1 MPYFS
6 ESSEQEMGEDSS
18 RCSDLTNPLVYFCRF
33 RMGTVFSRGCA
44 SDGCIIR
51 CPNDTLR
58 SSTISDGITFPS
70 TMANVTDLQT
80 KYSKLAQEYSKL
92 RAQNQVLK
100 KAVVDEQANSLSLKE
115 QLKQRDQSL
124 RKQEQE
130 MDSLSF
136 RNQQLAKRVELLQE
150 ELAVSEAKGKKGK
163 SKGDSPP
170 QHGLE
175 TQNVFDEDLQK
186 KIEENERLHIQFYE
200 ADEKHR
206 RQEAELKT
214 RLQELEKD
222 SEQHQAVVDGLT
234 TKYMESIE
242 RLQGD
247 KARLEV
253 KAQTLEREAKE
264 CRMRTEECQQQLRRC
279 QTELNRQVKQSS
291 SVIQEKVPFNDT
303 KFSDYNSLNVPPH
316 NRRHQLKA
324 RDVAGQALGFIQ
336 DLVAALLN
344 FHSYTEQRVHIYPL
358 DSSIETISP
367 LNQKFSQYLHENAAY
382 VRPLE
387 DSFLQLHQS
396 ITEDTVTVL
405 ETVVKLKTFA
415 DHFSSYTHF
424 LQKILPYQLKSLEE
438 ECEAPL
444 CTAALTAKNQELQ
457 SDMKRVTSVF
467 EKLQNYINILALPSV
482 RQDAVPQSSTS
493 AVFTQLAACLHSLND
508 AIKGESTIATFF
520 SNNLDFFT
528 SPGYSPRGS
537 TVALNPLQA
546 ESMLANKKKAAAY
559 IHAIKKPRPQS
570 VPYRE
575 ALSNRRIL
583 NSSTE
588 SREGLTQQR
597 SHLAKIYNQAL
608 WTVQPRMSQCV
619 SRVYNNRDKP
629 SFHKLTV
636 RSSPLPVGLLQVQQ
650 SQEKIARLE
659 QEKEHWLL
667 EAQLGKVRLE
677 KENQRIAD
685 LEAQL
690 AAALGGSPNLQA
702 SAASTLAQSHEEA
715 DREQKAAGKETTLCT
730 SLVGDEE
737 SREQLIKTHY
747 MARVGELTTQLQIS
761 DSKAVH
767 FHSECR
773 ALAKRLAIAEKSR
786 EALSEEVKVANQNIT
801 RLQDEL
807 TTTKRSYEDQL
818 SMMSD
823 HLCSMNETLS
833 KQKEEIDTLK
843 LGSKSAAAVV
853 VSKELVLSET
863 CAKYDKSSDNLTQD
877 YQNKGAEPDPEA
889 GLRVRDVGLDFYG
902 QMRLQHIES
911 GFSVAS
917 VDVPQSRAA
926 STSKDRLI
934 D

>member
-1 MPYFS
+1 MLPAYHKLPCVPILTTDDVLCCHVPCLNIFS
-6 ESSEQEMGEDSS
+6 
-18 RCSDLTNPLVYFCRF
+18 
-33 RMGTVFSRGCA
+33 VFS
-44 SDGCIIR
+44 
-51 CPNDTLR
+51 
-58 SSTISDGITFPS
+58 
-70 TMANVTDLQT
+70 Q
-80 KYSKLAQEYSKL
+80 L

-100 KAVVDEQANSLSLKE
+100 KAVVDEQANSASLKE

-150 ELAVSEAKGKKGK
+150 ELAASEAKGKKGK
-163 SKGDSPP
+163 TKGDSPS
-170 QHGLE
+170 QHGLQ
-175 TQNVFDEDLQK
+175 TQSVFDEDLQK

-206 RQEAELKT
+206 RQEAELRA
-214 RLQELEKD
+214 RLEELEKD
-222 SEQHQAVVDGLT
+222 SEQHQGVVDGLT
-234 TKYMESIE
+234 TKYMETIE

-279 QTELNRQVKQSS
+279 QSELNRQVKQSS

-324 RDVAGQALGFIQ
+324 RDVAGQALSFLQ

-358 DSSIETISP
+358 DSSIEPISP
-367 LNQKFSQYLHENAAY
+367 LNQKFSQYLHENAAF

-405 ETVVKLKTFA
+405 ETVVKLKSFA
-415 DHFSSYTHF
+415 DNFSSYTHF

-438 ECEAPL
+438 ECEATL

-467 EKLQNYINILALPSV
+467 EKLQNYINLLALPSMLSF
-482 RQDAVPQSSTS
+482 DSLCLKTLSTS
-493 AVFTQLAACLHSLND
+493 AVFTQLAACLHSLHD
-508 AIKGESTIATFF
+508 AIKEMSKHYNQKASLEQELPTVTQKLCTTTECLLGSLGSLTNSTGKIATFF

-528 SPGYSPRGS
+528 SSGYSPRGS

-546 ESMLANKKKAAAY
+546 DSMLANKKKAAAY
-559 IHAIKKPRPQS
+559 IHAIKKP
-570 VPYRE
+570 
-575 ALSNRRIL
+575 
-583 NSSTE
+583 SS
-588 SREGLTQQR
+588 
-597 SHLAKIYNQAL
+597 
-608 WTVQPRMSQCV
+608 
-619 SRVYNNRDKP
+619 
-629 SFHKLTV
+629 HKLTV
-636 RSSPLPVGLLQVQQ
+636 HSSPLPAGLLQVQQ

-690 AAALGGSPNLQA
+690 AAALGGSPNSQ
-702 SAASTLAQSHEEA
+702 T
-715 DREQKAAGKETTLCT
+715 TTLCT
-730 SLVGDEE
+730 SLVQILSNWMLCLYLQVGDEE

-786 EALSEEVKVANQNIT
+786 ETLSEEVKLANQNIT

-807 TTTKRSYEDQL
+807 ATTKRSYEDQL

-833 KQKEEIDTLK
+833 KQREEIDTLK
-843 LGSKSAAAVV
+843 LGSKGN
-853 VSKELVLSET
+853 
-863 CAKYDKSSDNLTQD
+863 AKKNKS
-877 YQNKGAEPDPEA
+877 
-889 GLRVRDVGLDFYG
+889 R
-902 QMRLQHIES
+902 
-911 GFSVAS
+911 
-917 VDVPQSRAA
+917 
-926 STSKDRLI
+926 
-934 D
+934 

>member
-1 MPYFS
+1 
-6 ESSEQEMGEDSS
+6 
-18 RCSDLTNPLVYFCRF
+18 
-33 RMGTVFSRGCA
+33 
-44 SDGCIIR
+44 
-51 CPNDTLR
+51 
-58 SSTISDGITFPS
+58 
-70 TMANVTDLQT
+70 MANVTDLQT

-100 KAVVDEQANSLSLKE
+100 KAVVDEQANSASFKE

-150 ELAVSEAKGKKGK
+150 ELAVSESKGKKGK
-163 SKGDSPP
+163 SKADSPS

-175 TQNVFDEDLQK
+175 TQSVFDEDLQK

-200 ADEKHR
+200 ADEHHR
-206 RQEAELKT
+206 KQEAELTT
-214 RLQELEKD
+214 RLQELETD
-222 SEQHQAVVDGLT
+222 SGQHQAVVDGLT
-234 TKYMESIE
+234 TKYMETID
-242 RLQGD
+242 RLQSD
-247 KARLEV
+247 RARLEV

-279 QTELNRQVKQSS
+279 QSELNRQVKQSS
-291 SVIQEKVPFNDT
+291 SVILEKVPFNDT
-303 KFSDYNSLNVPPH
+303 KFGDYNSLNVPPH

-324 RDVAGQALGFIQ
+324 RDVAGQALSFIQ

-358 DSSIETISP
+358 DSSIEPISP

-387 DSFLQLHQS
+387 DGFLQLHQS

-405 ETVVKLKTFA
+405 ETVVKLKGFA
-415 DHFSSYTHF
+415 DNFSSYTSF
-424 LQKILPYQLKSLEE
+424 LLKILPYQLKSLEE
-438 ECEAPL
+438 ECNAPL
-444 CTAALTAKNQELQ
+444 CTAALIAKNQELQ

-467 EKLQNYINILALPSV
+467 EKLQSYIKLLALPSV
-482 RQDAVPQSSTS
+482 RQDAMPQSSTS
-493 AVFTQLAACLHSLND
+493 AVFTQLAASLHSLHD
-508 AIKGESTIATFF
+508 VIKEMSKHYNQKASFEQELPTITQKLCTTTECLLGSLGSLTSSTGKIATFF

-528 SPGYSPRGS
+528 SSGYSPRGS

-559 IHAIKKPRPQS
+559 IHAIKQGRPQS
-570 VPYRE
+570 VPYRD
-575 ALSNRRIL
+575 ALSNRRVL
-583 NSSTE
+583 TSSTE
-588 SREGLTQQR
+588 SREGLTQQV
-597 SHLAKIYNQAL
+597 H
-608 WTVQPRMSQCV
+608 
-619 SRVYNNRDKP
+619 
-629 SFHKLTV
+629 
-636 RSSPLPVGLLQVQQ
+636 Q

-690 AAALGGSPNLQA
+690 AAALGGGPNSQP
-702 SAASTLAQSHEEA
+702 AAAGTLSESHEEA
-715 DREQKAAGKETTLCT
+715 EEEQQAAGRESALCT
-730 SLVGDEE
+730 SLVGMLCTTPTVEHVNEE

-786 EALSEEVKVANQNIT
+786 ETLSEEVKLANQKVT

-833 KQKEEIDTLK
+833 KQREEIDTLK
-843 LGSKSAAAVV
+843 LGSKGN
-853 VSKELVLSET
+853 
-863 CAKYDKSSDNLTQD
+863 AKK
-877 YQNKGAEPDPEA
+877 NKG
-889 GLRVRDVGLDFYG
+889 R
-902 QMRLQHIES
+902 
-911 GFSVAS
+911 
-917 VDVPQSRAA
+917 
-926 STSKDRLI
+926 
-934 D
+934 

>member
-1 MPYFS
+1 MMFY
-6 ESSEQEMGEDSS
+6 
-18 RCSDLTNPLVYFCRF
+18 V
-33 RMGTVFSRGCA
+33 VFMFYVCVLS
-44 SDGCIIR
+44 
-51 CPNDTLR
+51 
-58 SSTISDGITFPS
+58 
-70 TMANVTDLQT
+70 Q
-80 KYSKLAQEYSKL
+80 L

-100 KAVVDEQANSLSLKE
+100 KAVVDEQASSLSLKE

-163 SKGDSPP
+163 SKGDSPS

-175 TQNVFDEDLQK
+175 TQSVFDEDLQK

-200 ADEKHR
+200 ADEQHR
-206 RQEAELKT
+206 RQEAELKS

-234 TKYMESIE
+234 TKYMDTIE
-242 RLQGD
+242 RLQSD

-253 KAQTLEREAKE
+253 KTQTLEREAKE
-264 CRMRTEECQQQLRRC
+264 CRMRTEEWYIFLIIHSLRI
-279 QTELNRQVKQSS
+279 VKSIDIS
-291 SVIQEKVPFNDT
+291 

-324 RDVAGQALGFIQ
+324 RDVAGQALNFIQ

-358 DSSIETISP
+358 DSSIEPISP

-405 ETVVKLKTFA
+405 ETVVKLKNFA
-415 DHFSSYTHF
+415 DNFSSYTHF

-457 SDMKRVTSVF
+457 SDTKKVTSVF

-482 RQDAVPQSSTS
+482 RQDALPQSSTS
-493 AVFTQLAACLHSLND
+493 AVFTQLAACLHSLHD
-508 AIKGESTIATFF
+508 AIKEMSKHYNQKASLEQELPTVTQKLSTTSECLLGSLGSLTSSTGKIATFF

-528 SPGYSPRGS
+528 SSAYSPRGS
-537 TVALNPLQA
+537 TVTLNPLQA

-559 IHAIKKPRPQS
+559 INAIKKPRPQS

-575 ALSNRRIL
+575 ALTNRRIL
-583 NSSTE
+583 TSSTE
-588 SREGLTQQR
+588 SREGLTQ
-597 SHLAKIYNQAL
+597 
-608 WTVQPRMSQCV
+608 
-619 SRVYNNRDKP
+619 
-629 SFHKLTV
+629 
-636 RSSPLPVGLLQVQQ
+636 QVQQ

-685 LEAQL
+685 LESQL
-690 AAALGGSPNLQA
+690 AAALGGSPNPQA
-702 SAASTLAQSHEEA
+702 AAASTLAQSHEETEK
-715 DREQKAAGKETTLCT
+715 EQKATEKKSSWMFCLFCLRLQVA
-730 SLVGDEE
+730 DEE

-786 EALSEEVKVANQNIT
+786 ETLSEEVKLANQNIT

-807 TTTKRSYEDQL
+807 ATTKRSYEDQL

-833 KQKEEIDTLK
+833 KQREEIDTLK
-843 LGSKSAAAVV
+843 LGSKGN
-853 VSKELVLSET
+853 
-863 CAKYDKSSDNLTQD
+863 AKK
-877 YQNKGAEPDPEA
+877 NKG
-889 GLRVRDVGLDFYG
+889 R
-902 QMRLQHIES
+902 
-911 GFSVAS
+911 
-917 VDVPQSRAA
+917 
-926 STSKDRLI
+926 
-934 D
+934 

>member
-1 MPYFS
+1 
-6 ESSEQEMGEDSS
+6 
-18 RCSDLTNPLVYFCRF
+18 
-33 RMGTVFSRGCA
+33 
-44 SDGCIIR
+44 
-51 CPNDTLR
+51 
-58 SSTISDGITFPS
+58 
-70 TMANVTDLQT
+70 MANVTDLQT

-100 KAVVDEQANSLSLKE
+100 KAVVDEQANCVSLKD

-150 ELAVSEAKGKKGK
+150 ELAVCEAKGKKGK
-163 SKGDSPP
+163 GDSPS
-170 QHGLE
+170 QHALE
-175 TQNVFDEDLQK
+175 TKNVFDEDLQK

-200 ADEKHR
+200 ADELHK
-206 RQEAELKT
+206 RQEAQLRA
-214 RLQELEKD
+214 RLQELEREA
-222 SEQHQAVVDGLT
+222 EQHQDAVNGLN
-234 TKYMESIE
+234 TKYTDTIE
-242 RLQGD
+242 RLHSD
-247 KARLEV
+247 KARLEL
-253 KAQTLEREAKE
+253 KTQTMEREAQE
-264 CRMRTEECQQQLRRC
+264 CRMRAEDCQQQLRRC
-279 QTELNRQVKQSS
+279 QTELSRQVKQSS

-303 KFSDYNSLNVPPH
+303 KFVHYNSLNVPPH

-324 RDVAGQALGFIQ
+324 RDVVGQALSFIQ

-344 FHSYTEQRVHIYPL
+344 FHSYTEQRVHIYPR
-358 DSSIETISP
+358 DSSIEPISA

-387 DSFLQLHQS
+387 ESFLQLHQS

-405 ETVVKLKTFA
+405 ETVVKLKSFA
-415 DHFSSYTHF
+415 DHFSSYVQF
-424 LQKILPYQLKSLEE
+424 LKKILPYQLKSLEE

-444 CTAALTAKNQELQ
+444 CTAALTAKNQELHG
-457 SDMKRVTSVF
+457 DMKRVTSMF
-467 EKLQNYINILALPSV
+467 EKLQNYINVLALPSKL
-482 RQDAVPQSSTS
+482 ASTS
-493 AVFTQLAACLHSLND
+493 AVFTQLAGCLHSLHD
-508 AIKGESTIATFF
+508 AIKEMSKHYNQKAGLEQELPTVTQKLLTTSECLLGSLGSLTSSTGKIATFF

-528 SPGYSPRGS
+528 SPAYSPKGS
-537 TVALNPLQA
+537 TVALSPLQA
-546 ESMLANKKKAAAY
+546 ETMLANKKKASAY
-559 IHAIKKPRPQS
+559 ISAIKKPRPQS
-570 VPYRE
+570 VPYSE

-583 NSSTE
+583 TSSTE
-588 SREGLTQQR
+588 SREGLTQQ
-597 SHLAKIYNQAL
+597 
-608 WTVQPRMSQCV
+608 
-619 SRVYNNRDKP
+619 
-629 SFHKLTV
+629 
-636 RSSPLPVGLLQVQQ
+636 VQQ
-650 SQEKIARLE
+650 SLEKIARLE

-690 AAALGGSPNLQA
+690 AAAE
-702 SAASTLAQSHEEA
+702 ST
-715 DREQKAAGKETTLCT
+715 AAGKELTLCT
-730 SLVGDEE
+730 SLVSVGDEE

-786 EALSEEVKVANQNIT
+786 ESLSEDVKRANQNIT

-833 KQKEEIDTLK
+833 KQREEIDTLK
-843 LGSKSAAAVV
+843 LGSKGN
-853 VSKELVLSET
+853 
-863 CAKYDKSSDNLTQD
+863 AKK
-877 YQNKGAEPDPEA
+877 NKG
-889 GLRVRDVGLDFYG
+889 R
-902 QMRLQHIES
+902 
-911 GFSVAS
+911 
-917 VDVPQSRAA
+917 
-926 STSKDRLI
+926 
-934 D
+934 

>member
-1 MPYFS
+1 
-6 ESSEQEMGEDSS
+6 
-18 RCSDLTNPLVYFCRF
+18 
-33 RMGTVFSRGCA
+33 
-44 SDGCIIR
+44 
-51 CPNDTLR
+51 
-58 SSTISDGITFPS
+58 
-70 TMANVTDLQT
+70 MANVTDLQT

-100 KAVVDEQANSLSLKE
+100 KAVVDEQANSASLKD

-150 ELAVSEAKGKKGK
+150 ELATSEGRSKKGK
-163 SKGDSPP
+163 GKGDSPLQP
-170 QHGLE
+170 GLQ
-175 TQNVFDEDLQK
+175 TQSVFNEDLQK

-200 ADEKHR
+200 ADEQHR
-206 RQEAELKT
+206 KKEAELRA
-214 RLQELEKD
+214 RLQKLEG
-222 SEQHQAVVDGLT
+222 EAEEHQAVVDGLT
-234 TKYMESIE
+234 TKYVETIE

-247 KARLEV
+247 RARLEL
-253 KAQTLEREAKE
+253 KAQTLEREAKD

-279 QTELNRQVKQSS
+279 QSELSRQVKQNS

-303 KFSDYNSLNVPPH
+303 KFSDYNSLNVPSH

-324 RDVAGQALGFIQ
+324 RDVTSQALSFIQ

-344 FHSYTEQRVHIYPL
+344 FHTYTEQRVHIYPL
-358 DSSIETISP
+358 DSSIEPISP

-387 DSFLQLHQS
+387 DSFLQLYQS

-405 ETVVKLKTFA
+405 ETVVMLRNFA
-415 DHFSSYTHF
+415 ENFSSYTHF
-424 LQKILPYQLKSLEE
+424 LLKILPYQLKSLEE

-444 CTAALTAKNQELQ
+444 CTAALMAKNRELQ
-457 SDMKRVTSVF
+457 SDMKKVTTVF
-467 EKLQNYINILALPSV
+467 EKMQNYINLLALPSKLTCNSSALFLV
-482 RQDAVPQSSTS
+482 INCMNASAAVLAFPEMSKHYNQKASIEQELPTVTQKLCTTTECLLGSLGSLTS
-493 AVFTQLAACLHSLND
+493 ITG
-508 AIKGESTIATFF
+508 KIATFF

-528 SPGYSPRGS
+528 SPGYSPRGC
-537 TVALNPLQA
+537 TVSLNPQQA

-559 IHAIKKPRPQS
+559 IDARPQS

-583 NSSTE
+583 TSSTE
-588 SREGLTQQR
+588 SREGLTQ
-597 SHLAKIYNQAL
+597 
-608 WTVQPRMSQCV
+608 
-619 SRVYNNRDKP
+619 
-629 SFHKLTV
+629 
-636 RSSPLPVGLLQVQQ
+636 QVQQ

-685 LEAQL
+685 LETQL
-690 AAALGGSPNLQA
+690 AAALGGSQ
-702 SAASTLAQSHEEA
+702 SSQTAADGRLTQSHEE
-715 DREQKAAGKETTLCT
+715 
-730 SLVGDEE
+730 VGDEE

-747 MARVGELTTQLQIS
+747 MTRVGELTTQLQIS

-773 ALAKRLAIAEKSR
+773 ALGKRLAIAEKAR
-786 EALSEEVKVANQNIT
+786 ETLSEEVKLANENIT

-833 KQKEEIDTLK
+833 KQREEIDMLK
-843 LGSKSAAAVV
+843 LGGKANAKKNKS
-853 VSKELVLSET
+853 
-863 CAKYDKSSDNLTQD
+863 
-877 YQNKGAEPDPEA
+877 
-889 GLRVRDVGLDFYG
+889 R
-902 QMRLQHIES
+902 
-911 GFSVAS
+911 
-917 VDVPQSRAA
+917 
-926 STSKDRLI
+926 
-934 D
+934 

>member
-1 MPYFS
+1 M
-6 ESSEQEMGEDSS
+6 
-18 RCSDLTNPLVYFCRF
+18 L
-33 RMGTVFSRGCA
+33 
-44 SDGCIIR
+44 
-51 CPNDTLR
+51 
-58 SSTISDGITFPS
+58 
-70 TMANVTDLQT
+70 
-80 KYSKLAQEYSKL
+80 
-92 RAQNQVLK
+92 
-100 KAVVDEQANSLSLKE
+100 VDEQASSASLKD

-124 RKQEQE
+124 RKVEQE

-150 ELAVSEAKGKKGK
+150 ELAASEAKGKKGK
-163 SKGDSPP
+163 TKGDSPS
-170 QHGLE
+170 QQGLQ
-175 TQNVFDEDLQK
+175 TQSVFDEDLQK
-186 KIEENERLHIQFYE
+186 KIQENERLHIQFYE
-200 ADEKHR
+200 ADEQHR
-206 RQEAELKT
+206 RQEAQLKA
-214 RLQELEKD
+214 RLDELEKD

-234 TKYMESIE
+234 TKYMETIE
-242 RLQGD
+242 RLQSD

-264 CRMRTEECQQQLRRC
+264 CRMRTEEWYVLLFYSLRMA
-279 QTELNRQVKQSS
+279 ES
-291 SVIQEKVPFNDT
+291 T
-303 KFSDYNSLNVPPH
+303 KFGDYNSLNVPPH

-324 RDVAGQALGFIQ
+324 RDVAGQAVGFVQ

-358 DSSIETISP
+358 DSSIEPVSP

-387 DSFLQLHQS
+387 DSLQQLHQS

-405 ETVVKLKTFA
+405 ETVGKLRNFA
-415 DHFSSYTHF
+415 ENFSSYTHF

-438 ECEAPL
+438 ECETPL
-444 CTAALTAKNQELQ
+444 CTTALAVKNQELQ
-457 SDMKRVTSVF
+457 SDMKRVTSMF
-467 EKLQNYINILALPSV
+467 EKLQNYINLLALPSV
-482 RQDAVPQSSTS
+482 QQDAMPQSSTS
-493 AVFTQLAACLHSLND
+493 AVFTQLAACLHSLHD
-508 AIKGESTIATFF
+508 AIKEMSKHYNQKATLEQELPTVTQKLRTTTECLLGSLGSLTNSTGKIATFF

-528 SPGYSPRGS
+528 SSTGYGPRGG

-559 IHAIKKPRPQS
+559 IHAIRKPRPQS

-583 NSSTE
+583 TSSTE
-588 SREGLTQQR
+588 SREGLTQ
-597 SHLAKIYNQAL
+597 
-608 WTVQPRMSQCV
+608 
-619 SRVYNNRDKP
+619 
-629 SFHKLTV
+629 
-636 RSSPLPVGLLQVQQ
+636 QVQQ

-690 AAALGGSPNLQA
+690 AAALGGSPTAHTALV
-702 SAASTLAQSHEEA
+702 
-715 DREQKAAGKETTLCT
+715 GMLCT
-730 SLVGDEE
+730 TPTVEHMGDEE

-786 EALSEEVKVANQNIT
+786 ETLSEEVKLANQNIT

-807 TTTKRSYEDQL
+807 ATTKRSYEDQL

-833 KQKEEIDTLK
+833 KQREEIDTLK
-843 LGSKSAAAVV
+843 LGSKVQ
-853 VSKELVLSET
+853 L
-863 CAKYDKSSDNLTQD
+863 
-877 YQNKGAEPDPEA
+877 
-889 GLRVRDVGLDFYG
+889 
-902 QMRLQHIES
+902 
-911 GFSVAS
+911 
-917 VDVPQSRAA
+917 
-926 STSKDRLI
+926 
-934 D
+934 

>member
-1 MPYFS
+1 
-6 ESSEQEMGEDSS
+6 
-18 RCSDLTNPLVYFCRF
+18 
-33 RMGTVFSRGCA
+33 
-44 SDGCIIR
+44 
-51 CPNDTLR
+51 
-58 SSTISDGITFPS
+58 
-70 TMANVTDLQT
+70 MANVTDLQT

-100 KAVVDEQANSLSLKE
+100 KAVVDEQASTVSLKE
-115 QLKQRDQSL
+115 QLKHRDQSL

-150 ELAVSEAKGKKGK
+150 ELAVSEGQRN
-163 SKGDSPP
+163 SPS

-175 TQNVFDEDLQK
+175 TQSVFDEDLQK

-200 ADEKHR
+200 ADEQHR
-206 RQEAELKT
+206 RQEAELRG
-214 RLQELEKD
+214 RLQELERD
-222 SEQHQAVVDGLT
+222 SEQHQTVVDGLT
-234 TKYMESIE
+234 AKYIDTIE
-242 RLQGD
+242 RLQSD

-253 KAQTLEREAKE
+253 
-264 CRMRTEECQQQLRRC
+264 RMVKCIIKSVKLSSFFPLCSQQQLRRC
-279 QTELNRQVKQSS
+279 QSELNRQVKQSS

-303 KFSDYNSLNVPPH
+303 SEYLAP
-316 NRRHQLKA
+316 RHLKA
-324 RDVAGQALGFIQ
+324 RDVAGQALSFIQ

-344 FHSYTEQRVHIYPL
+344 FHSYTEQRVHIYPR
-358 DSSIETISP
+358 DSSIEPISP

-405 ETVVKLKTFA
+405 ETVVKLKSFA
-415 DHFSSYTHF
+415 DNFSSYTHF

-457 SDMKRVTSVF
+457 GDMKRVTSVF
-467 EKLQNYINILALPSV
+467 EKLQSYINILALPSV
-482 RQDAVPQSSTS
+482 RQDAMLPSSTS
-493 AVFTQLAACLHSLND
+493 AVFTQLAACLHSLHD
-508 AIKGESTIATFF
+508 AIKEMSKHYNQKAGLEQELPTITQKLCTTSECLLGSLGSLTSSTGKIATFF

-528 SPGYSPRGS
+528 SPGYSPRGG
-537 TVALNPLQA
+537 TVTLNPLQA

-559 IHAIKKPRPQS
+559 MYAIKKPRPQS

-583 NSSTE
+583 TSSTE
-588 SREGLTQQR
+588 SREGLTQ
-597 SHLAKIYNQAL
+597 
-608 WTVQPRMSQCV
+608 
-619 SRVYNNRDKP
+619 
-629 SFHKLTV
+629 
-636 RSSPLPVGLLQVQQ
+636 QVQQ

-690 AAALGGSPNLQA
+690 AAALGGSPNTQA
-702 SAASTLAQSHEEA
+702 AAASTLAQSHEEA
-715 DREQKAAGKETTLCT
+715 EKELQKAVGKETTLCT
-730 SLVGDEE
+730 SLFLLNKTQTSNVGDED

-786 EALSEEVKVANQNIT
+786 ETLSEEVKRANQNIT

-833 KQKEEIDTLK
+833 KQREEIDTLK
-843 LGSKSAAAVV
+843 LGSKGN
-853 VSKELVLSET
+853 
-863 CAKYDKSSDNLTQD
+863 AKK
-877 YQNKGAEPDPEA
+877 NKG
-889 GLRVRDVGLDFYG
+889 R
-902 QMRLQHIES
+902 
-911 GFSVAS
+911 
-917 VDVPQSRAA
+917 
-926 STSKDRLI
+926 
-934 D
+934 

>member
-1 MPYFS
+1 
-6 ESSEQEMGEDSS
+6 
-18 RCSDLTNPLVYFCRF
+18 
-33 RMGTVFSRGCA
+33 
-44 SDGCIIR
+44 
-51 CPNDTLR
+51 
-58 SSTISDGITFPS
+58 
-70 TMANVTDLQT
+70 MAADLQA

-100 KAVVDEQANSLSLKE
+100 KGVVDEQASSASLKE

-124 RKQEQE
+124 RKVEQE

-150 ELAVSEAKGKKGK
+150 ELAAEAKGKKGK
-163 SKGDSPP
+163 NKGDSPS
-170 QHGLE
+170 QQGLQ
-175 TQNVFDEDLQK
+175 TQSVFDEDLQK
-186 KIEENERLHIQFYE
+186 KIQENERLHIQFYE
-200 ADEKHR
+200 ADEQHR
-206 RQEAELKT
+206 QQEAQLRA
-214 RLQELEKD
+214 RLEELERD

-234 TKYMESIE
+234 TKYMETIE
-242 RLQGD
+242 RLQSD
-247 KARLEV
+247 KARIEV

-279 QTELNRQVKQSS
+279 QSELNRQVKQSS

-324 RDVAGQALGFIQ
+324 RDVAGQALGFVQ

-358 DSSIETISP
+358 DSSIEPVSP

-387 DSFLQLHQS
+387 DSLMQLHQS

-405 ETVVKLKTFA
+405 ETVGKLKNFA

-438 ECEAPL
+438 ECAAPL
-444 CTAALTAKNQELQ
+444 CTTALAAKNQELQ
-457 SDMKRVTSVF
+457 NDMKRVTSVF
-467 EKLQNYINILALPSV
+467 EKLQNYINLLALPSV
-482 RQDAVPQSSTS
+482 QQDPMPQSSTS
-493 AVFTQLAACLHSLND
+493 AVFTQLAACLHSLHD
-508 AIKGESTIATFF
+508 AIKEMSKHYNQKAGLEQELPTVTQKLRTTTECLLGSLGSLTNSTGKIATFF

-528 SPGYSPRGS
+528 SSTGYGPRGG

-546 ESMLANKKKAAAY
+546 ESMLANKKKAADY
-559 IHAIKKPRPQS
+559 IHAIRK
-570 VPYRE
+570 
-575 ALSNRRIL
+575 
-583 NSSTE
+583 
-588 SREGLTQQR
+588 
-597 SHLAKIYNQAL
+597 
-608 WTVQPRMSQCV
+608 
-619 SRVYNNRDKP
+619 
-629 SFHKLTV
+629 
-636 RSSPLPVGLLQVQQ
+636 VQQ

-690 AAALGGSPNLQA
+690 AAALGGSPTLHTAPA
-702 SAASTLAQSHEEA
+702 SALVHSQEDAET
-715 DREQKAAGKETTLCT
+715 EQRATGKEATLCT

-773 ALAKRLAIAEKSR
+773 ALARRLAIAEKSR
-786 EALSEEVKVANQNIT
+786 ETLSEEVKLANQNIT

-807 TTTKRSYEDQL
+807 ATTKRSYEDQL

-833 KQKEEIDTLK
+833 KQREEIDTLK
-843 LGSKSAAAVV
+843 LGSKGN
-853 VSKELVLSET
+853 
-863 CAKYDKSSDNLTQD
+863 AKK
-877 YQNKGAEPDPEA
+877 NKG
-889 GLRVRDVGLDFYG
+889 R
-902 QMRLQHIES
+902 
-911 GFSVAS
+911 
-917 VDVPQSRAA
+917 
-926 STSKDRLI
+926 
-934 D
+934 

>member
-1 MPYFS
+1 
-6 ESSEQEMGEDSS
+6 
-18 RCSDLTNPLVYFCRF
+18 
-33 RMGTVFSRGCA
+33 
-44 SDGCIIR
+44 
-51 CPNDTLR
+51 
-58 SSTISDGITFPS
+58 
-70 TMANVTDLQT
+70 MANVTDLQT

-100 KAVVDEQANSLSLKE
+100 KGVVDEQANSASLKE

-150 ELAVSEAKGKKGK
+150 ELAASEAKGKKGK
-163 SKGDSPP
+163 WTSGNSPS
-170 QHGLE
+170 QHGLQ
-175 TQNVFDEDLQK
+175 TQSVFDEDLQK

-200 ADEKHR
+200 ADERHKKT
-206 RQEAELKT
+206 EAELRE
-214 RLQELEKD
+214 RLEKLEKD
-222 SEQHQAVVDGLT
+222 AEQHHGVVDGLT
-234 TKYMESIE
+234 TKYAETIE
-242 RLQGD
+242 RLQSD

-264 CRMRTEECQQQLRRC
+264 CRMRTEDCQQQLRRC
-279 QTELNRQVKQSS
+279 QSELNRQVKQSS

-303 KFSDYNSLNVPPH
+303 SEYLRSVHCAAF
-316 NRRHQLKA
+316 QLKA
-324 RDVAGQALGFIQ
+324 RDVAGQAMSFIQ

-344 FHSYTEQRVHIYPL
+344 VHSYTEQRVHIYPL

-387 DSFLQLHQS
+387 DSFLQLYQS

-405 ETVVKLKTFA
+405 ETVVKLKIFS
-415 DHFSSYTHF
+415 DNFSSYTHF

-444 CTAALTAKNQELQ
+444 CTAALSAKNQELQ
-457 SDMKRVTSVF
+457 SDIKRVTSVF
-467 EKLQNYINILALPSV
+467 EKLQNYINLLALPSV
-482 RQDAVPQSSTS
+482 RQDAMPHSNTS
-493 AVFTQLAACLHSLND
+493 AVFTQLAACLHSLHD
-508 AIKGESTIATFF
+508 AIKEMSKHYNQKADIERELPTVTQKLCTTTECLLGSLG
-520 SNNLDFFT
+520 SLT
-528 SPGYSPRGS
+528 SCTG
-537 TVALNPLQA
+537 
-546 ESMLANKKKAAAY
+546 K
-559 IHAIKKPRPQS
+559 PQS

-583 NSSTE
+583 TSSTE
-588 SREGLTQQR
+588 SREGLTQ
-597 SHLAKIYNQAL
+597 
-608 WTVQPRMSQCV
+608 
-619 SRVYNNRDKP
+619 
-629 SFHKLTV
+629 
-636 RSSPLPVGLLQVQQ
+636 QVQQ

-677 KENQRIAD
+677 KENQRIAE

-690 AAALGGSPNLQA
+690 AAALGGSPNSQT
-702 SAASTLAQSHEEA
+702 AAAGALTRGHEE
-715 DREQKAAGKETTLCT
+715 
-730 SLVGDEE
+730 VGDEE
-737 SREQLIKTHY
+737 SREQLIKSHY

-786 EALSEEVKVANQNIT
+786 ETFSEEVKLANQNIT

-807 TTTKRSYEDQL
+807 ATTKRSYEDQL

-833 KQKEEIDTLK
+833 KQREEIDTLK
-843 LGSKSAAAVV
+843 MGSKV
-853 VSKELVLSET
+853 
-863 CAKYDKSSDNLTQD
+863 
-877 YQNKGAEPDPEA
+877 
-889 GLRVRDVGLDFYG
+889 
-902 QMRLQHIES
+902 
-911 GFSVAS
+911 
-917 VDVPQSRAA
+917 
-926 STSKDRLI
+926 
-934 D
+934 

>member
-1 MPYFS
+1 
-6 ESSEQEMGEDSS
+6 
-18 RCSDLTNPLVYFCRF
+18 
-33 RMGTVFSRGCA
+33 
-44 SDGCIIR
+44 
-51 CPNDTLR
+51 
-58 SSTISDGITFPS
+58 
-70 TMANVTDLQT
+70 MANVTDLQT

-100 KAVVDEQANSLSLKE
+100 KAVVDEQGNSSSVKE

-150 ELAVSEAKGKKGK
+150 ELAASEARGKKGK
-163 SKGDSPP
+163 SRGDSPS
-170 QHGLE
+170 QHGLQ
-175 TQNVFDEDLQK
+175 TQSVFNEDLQK

-200 ADEKHR
+200 ADEQHK
-206 RQEAELKT
+206 RQEAELRA
-214 RLQELEKD
+214 RLEKLEKD
-222 SEQHQAVVDGLT
+222 TEQHQAVVDGLT
-234 TKYMESIE
+234 AKYVETIE
-242 RLQGD
+242 RLQSD

-264 CRMRTEECQQQLRRC
+264 CRMRTEDCQQQLRRC
-279 QTELNRQVKQSS
+279 QSELNRQVKQSS

-303 KFSDYNSLNVPPH
+303 KFSDYNSLNVPAH

-324 RDVAGQALGFIQ
+324 RDVAGQALSFIQ

-358 DSSIETISP
+358 DSSIEPISP
-367 LNQKFSQYLHENAAY
+367 LNQKFSHYLHENATY

-387 DSFLQLHQS
+387 ESFVQLHQS

-405 ETVVKLKTFA
+405 ETVVKLKNFA
-415 DHFSSYTHF
+415 DNFSSYTHF

-457 SDMKRVTSVF
+457 SDIKRVTSVF
-467 EKLQNYINILALPSV
+467 EKLQNYINLLALPSV
-482 RQDAVPQSSTS
+482 RQEAMPQTNTS
-493 AVFTQLAACLHSLND
+493 AVFTQLAACLHSLHD
-508 AIKGESTIATFF
+508 AIKEMSKHYNQKAGIEQELPTVTQKLRTTTECLLGSLGSLTSVTGKIATFF

-528 SPGYSPRGS
+528 SSGYSPRGS
-537 TVALNPLQA
+537 TAALNPMQA

-559 IHAIKKPRPQS
+559 IHTIKKARAQT

-583 NSSTE
+583 TSSTE
-588 SREGLTQQR
+588 SREGLTQ
-597 SHLAKIYNQAL
+597 
-608 WTVQPRMSQCV
+608 
-619 SRVYNNRDKP
+619 
-629 SFHKLTV
+629 
-636 RSSPLPVGLLQVQQ
+636 QVQQ

-677 KENQRIAD
+677 KQNQRIAE
-685 LEAQL
+685 LEVQL
-690 AAALGGSPNLQA
+690 AEALGGCPNSQTA
-702 SAASTLAQSHEEA
+702 VASTLAQNHEEA
-715 DREQKAAGKETTLCT
+715 ETELKATGKETTLCT
-730 SLVGDEE
+730 SLVGMLCTTPTIEHVGDEE

-773 ALAKRLAIAEKSR
+773 ALAKRLTIAEKSR
-786 EALSEEVKVANQNIT
+786 ETLNEEVKLANQKVT
-801 RLQDEL
+801 SLQDEL

-833 KQKEEIDTLK
+833 KQREEIDTLK
-843 LGSKSAAAVV
+843 LGSKGN
-853 VSKELVLSET
+853 
-863 CAKYDKSSDNLTQD
+863 AKK
-877 YQNKGAEPDPEA
+877 NKG
-889 GLRVRDVGLDFYG
+889 R
-902 QMRLQHIES
+902 
-911 GFSVAS
+911 
-917 VDVPQSRAA
+917 
-926 STSKDRLI
+926 
-934 D
+934 

>member
-1 MPYFS
+1 
-6 ESSEQEMGEDSS
+6 
-18 RCSDLTNPLVYFCRF
+18 
-33 RMGTVFSRGCA
+33 
-44 SDGCIIR
+44 
-51 CPNDTLR
+51 
-58 SSTISDGITFPS
+58 
-70 TMANVTDLQT
+70 MANVTDLQT

-100 KAVVDEQANSLSLKE
+100 KAVVDEQASSLSLKE

-163 SKGDSPP
+163 SKGDSPS

-175 TQNVFDEDLQK
+175 TQSVFDEDLQK

-200 ADEKHR
+200 ADEQHR
-206 RQEAELKT
+206 RQEAELKS

-234 TKYMESIE
+234 TKYMDTIE
-242 RLQGD
+242 RLQSD

-253 KAQTLEREAKE
+253 KTQTLEREAKE

-279 QTELNRQVKQSS
+279 QSELNRQVKQSS

-303 KFSDYNSLNVPPH
+303 SEYLAPSH
-316 NRRHQLKA
+316 LKA
-324 RDVAGQALGFIQ
+324 RDVAGQALNFIQ

-358 DSSIETISP
+358 DSSIEPISP

-405 ETVVKLKTFA
+405 ELPTVTQKLSTT
-415 DHFSSYTHF
+415 SEC
-424 LQKILPYQLKSLEE
+424 LLGSLGS
-438 ECEAPL
+438 
-444 CTAALTAKNQELQ
+444 LT
-457 SDMKRVTSVF
+457 
-467 EKLQNYINILALPSV
+467 
-482 RQDAVPQSSTS
+482 SSTG
-493 AVFTQLAACLHSLND
+493 
-508 AIKGESTIATFF
+508 KIATFF

-528 SPGYSPRGS
+528 SSAYSPRGS
-537 TVALNPLQA
+537 TVTLNPLQA

-559 IHAIKKPRPQS
+559 INPRPQS

-575 ALSNRRIL
+575 ALTNRRIL
-583 NSSTE
+583 TSSTE
-588 SREGLTQQR
+588 SREGLTQ
-597 SHLAKIYNQAL
+597 
-608 WTVQPRMSQCV
+608 
-619 SRVYNNRDKP
+619 
-629 SFHKLTV
+629 
-636 RSSPLPVGLLQVQQ
+636 QVQQ

-685 LEAQL
+685 LESQL
-690 AAALGGSPNLQA
+690 AAALGGSPNPQA
-702 SAASTLAQSHEEA
+702 AAASTLAQSHEETEK
-715 DREQKAAGKETTLCT
+715 EQKAAGKETTLCT
-730 SLVGDEE
+730 SLVR
-737 SREQLIKTHY
+737 SLY
-747 MARVGELTTQLQIS
+747 WLLCLL
-761 DSKAVH
+761 
-767 FHSECR
+767 CR

-786 EALSEEVKVANQNIT
+786 ETLSEEVKLANQNIT

-807 TTTKRSYEDQL
+807 ATTKRSYEDQL

-833 KQKEEIDTLK
+833 KQREEIDTLK
-843 LGSKSAAAVV
+843 LGSKGN
-853 VSKELVLSET
+853 
-863 CAKYDKSSDNLTQD
+863 AKK
-877 YQNKGAEPDPEA
+877 NKG
-889 GLRVRDVGLDFYG
+889 R
-902 QMRLQHIES
+902 
-911 GFSVAS
+911 
-917 VDVPQSRAA
+917 
-926 STSKDRLI
+926 
-934 D
+934 

>member
-1 MPYFS
+1 MCYVSTCIP
-6 ESSEQEMGEDSS
+6 
-18 RCSDLTNPLVYFCRF
+18 C
-33 RMGTVFSRGCA
+33 VFS
-44 SDGCIIR
+44 
-51 CPNDTLR
+51 
-58 SSTISDGITFPS
+58 
-70 TMANVTDLQT
+70 Q
-80 KYSKLAQEYSKL
+80 L

-100 KAVVDEQANSLSLKE
+100 KAVVDEQANSASFKE

-150 ELAVSEAKGKKGK
+150 ELAASEAKGKKGK
-163 SKGDSPP
+163 
-170 QHGLE
+170 HGLQ
-175 TQNVFDEDLQK
+175 TQSVFDEDLQK

-200 ADEKHR
+200 ADEQHR
-206 RQEAELKT
+206 RQEADLRA
-214 RLQELEKD
+214 RLDEVEKD

-234 TKYMESIE
+234 TKYMETIE

-279 QTELNRQVKQSS
+279 QSELNKQVKQSS

-303 KFSDYNSLNVPPH
+303 SEYRLDKMQSL
-316 NRRHQLKA
+316 KS

-358 DSSIETISP
+358 DSSIEPISP

-405 ETVVKLKTFA
+405 ETVVNLKSFA
-415 DHFSSYTHF
+415 DNFSSYTHF

-438 ECEAPL
+438 ECEATL
-444 CTAALTAKNQELQ
+444 CTAVLTAKNQELQ

-467 EKLQNYINILALPSV
+467 EKLKSYLNLLALPSMLLF
-482 RQDAVPQSSTS
+482 DTS
-493 AVFTQLAACLHSLND
+493 AVFTQLASCLHSLHDMSKHYNQK
-508 AIKGESTIATFF
+508 AGLEQELPTITQKLRTTTECLLGSLASLTSSTGKIATFF

-528 SPGYSPRGS
+528 SSGYSPRGS
-537 TVALNPLQA
+537 TLALNPLQA

-559 IHAIKKPRPQS
+559 IHAVKKPRPQS

-583 NSSTE
+583 TSSTE
-588 SREGLTQQR
+588 SREGLTQ
-597 SHLAKIYNQAL
+597 
-608 WTVQPRMSQCV
+608 
-619 SRVYNNRDKP
+619 
-629 SFHKLTV
+629 
-636 RSSPLPVGLLQVQQ
+636 QVQQ

-685 LEAQL
+685 LEVQL
-690 AAALGGSPNLQA
+690 AAALGESPNCRLIL
-702 SAASTLAQSHEEA
+702 SWWM
-715 DREQKAAGKETTLCT
+715 LC
-730 SLVGDEE
+730 LCVQVGDEE

-773 ALAKRLAIAEKSR
+773 ALAKRLAIAETSR
-786 EALSEEVKVANQNIT
+786 ETLSEEVKVANQNIT

-833 KQKEEIDTLK
+833 KQREEIDTLK
-843 LGSKSAAAVV
+843 LSSK
-853 VSKELVLSET
+853 VLSVGL
-863 CAKYDKSSDNLTQD
+863 C
-877 YQNKGAEPDPEA
+877 
-889 GLRVRDVGLDFYG
+889 LRV
-902 QMRLQHIES
+902 
-911 GFSVAS
+911 
-917 VDVPQSRAA
+917 
-926 STSKDRLI
+926 
-934 D
+934 